1 MVIISISYYW
11 IHYWINQVINLITN
25 EFSINSRFIKEWSII
40 ILLVNDPI
48 TNFMKY
54 IIVIIAVFVIVFDLN
69 YSDCEVSD

>member
-1 MVIISISYYW
+1 
-11 IHYWINQVINLITN
+11 VINLITN

-54 IIVIIAVFVIVFDLN
+54 IIVVIAVVFDLY